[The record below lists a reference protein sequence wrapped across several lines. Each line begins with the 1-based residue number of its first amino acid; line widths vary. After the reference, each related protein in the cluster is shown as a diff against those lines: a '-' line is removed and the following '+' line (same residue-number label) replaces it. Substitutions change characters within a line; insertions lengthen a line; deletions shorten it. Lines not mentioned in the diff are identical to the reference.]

1 MSFMINTM
9 YPLNIERSRMG
20 KIGFEM
26 SDEERALNILDTVLD
41 VSIAQIVE
49 GFSESVL
56 TSDERQKLE
65 ELLIDAN
72 GITSK
77 ALEKYKRK
85 E

>member
-1 MSFMINTM
+1 
-9 YPLNIERSRMG
+9 MG

>member
-1 MSFMINTM
+1 MRKN
-9 YPLNIERSRMG
+9 
-20 KIGFEM
+20 GFEM
-26 SDEERALNILDTVLD
+26 SDEERALNILDTVLY

-49 GFSESVL
+49 GFPESVL

>member
-1 MSFMINTM
+1 MRKT
-9 YPLNIERSRMG
+9 
-20 KIGFEM
+20 GFEM
-26 SDEERALNILDTVLD
+26 SSEERALNILDTVLD

-49 GFSESVL
+49 GFPESVL

>member
-1 MSFMINTM
+1 MRKN
-9 YPLNIERSRMG
+9 
-20 KIGFEM
+20 GFEM

-56 TSDERQKLE
+56 TSDERKKLE

>member
-1 MSFMINTM
+1 
-9 YPLNIERSRMG
+9 MG

-26 SDEERALNILDTVLD
+26 SDEERALNILDTVLY

-49 GFSESVL
+49 GFPESVL

>member
-1 MSFMINTM
+1 MRKN
-9 YPLNIERSRMG
+9 
-20 KIGFEM
+20 GFEM

>member
-1 MSFMINTM
+1 MRKN
-9 YPLNIERSRMG
+9 
-20 KIGFEM
+20 GFEM

-77 ALEKYKRK
+77 ALEKYKR
-85 E
+85 EE

>member
-1 MSFMINTM
+1 
-9 YPLNIERSRMG
+9 MG

-26 SDEERALNILDTVLD
+26 SDEERALNILDTVLY

-77 ALEKYKRK
+77 ALEKYKR
-85 E
+85 EE

>member
-1 MSFMINTM
+1 
-9 YPLNIERSRMG
+9 MG

-65 ELLIDAN
+65 ELLLDAN

-77 ALEKYKRK
+77 ELEKYKRK

>member
-1 MSFMINTM
+1 
-9 YPLNIERSRMG
+9 
-20 KIGFEM
+20 M

>member
-1 MSFMINTM
+1 
-9 YPLNIERSRMG
+9 MG
-20 KIGFEM
+20 IIGFEM

>member
-1 MSFMINTM
+1 
-9 YPLNIERSRMG
+9 MG

-77 ALEKYKRK
+77 ALEKYKR
-85 E
+85 EE

>member
-1 MSFMINTM
+1 
-9 YPLNIERSRMG
+9 MG

-49 GFSESVL
+49 RFSESVL

>member
-1 MSFMINTM
+1 MRKT
-9 YPLNIERSRMG
+9 
-20 KIGFEM
+20 GFEM

-77 ALEKYKRK
+77 ALEKYKR
-85 E
+85 EE